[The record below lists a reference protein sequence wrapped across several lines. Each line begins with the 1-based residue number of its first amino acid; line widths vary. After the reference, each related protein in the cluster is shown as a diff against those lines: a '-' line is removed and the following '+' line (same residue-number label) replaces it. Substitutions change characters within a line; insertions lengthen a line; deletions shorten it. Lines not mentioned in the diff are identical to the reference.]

1 MKNILKKIKL
11 RTASPTQRAALLKRD
26 GLKIGKGCEVYP
38 GVTFGTEPYLISI
51 GNYVRI
57 TADVKFITHDGGVWV
72 LRHLKNEPDLDKFGP
87 IHIGNNV
94 MIGTGAIIMPNTTIG
109 NNCIVGAGAV
119 ITRNIPDNSV
129 VVGVPGKII
138 GNIEDYYKKNKKQL
152 LKTKGLDRKEKRK
165 ILLEQYKDI

>member
-1 MKNILKKIKL
+1 
-11 RTASPTQRAALLKRD
+11 
-26 GLKIGKGCEVYP
+26 
-38 GVTFGTEPYLISI
+38 
-51 GNYVRI
+51 
-57 TADVKFITHDGGVWV
+57 
-72 LRHLKNEPDLDKFGP
+72 
-87 IHIGNNV
+87 
-94 MIGTGAIIMPNTTIG
+94 MPNTTIG